1 VGIDSPIGGLQI
13 RHLYCQSICPG
24 GFELQQQVSIEKF
37 RDEILLNNQRLSAK
51 PLLRRIY
58 REFHIQIA
66 QRLSRGE
73 GLTVEIGAGTVG
85 LKSVVPDC
93 ISTDLFPTAG
103 IDIMEN
109 AYELSFKNES
119 LQNLVLFDVFHHLE
133 YPGSALAE
141 FRRVLKADG
150 RLIIFEPYASL
161 TGWICYGLLHKEPL
175 GFLKSISWIAPE
187 GRAPSEF
194 MYYAAQGNA
203 TRIFR
208 SKKYLEKLKAWRIRE
223 MKVFT
228 SLSYVASGG
237 FSGPQ
242 LYPEICYPLLVQL
255 DRLASLAP
263 ALFGTR
269 LLVVLEPGRLSK

>member
-1 VGIDSPIGGLQI
+1 M
-13 RHLYCQSICPG
+13 
-24 GFELQQQVSIEKF
+24 QQQARLEKF
-37 RDEILLNNQRLSAK
+37 RDEALSNSQRLSLK
-51 PLLRRIY
+51 PLLRKIY
-58 REFHIQIA
+58 REFHIQIG
-66 QRLSRGE
+66 QRLSRGD
-73 GLTVEIGAGTVG
+73 GLTVEIGAGTIG

-93 ISTDLFPTAG
+93 ISTDLFPNAG
-103 IDIMEN
+103 IDVREN

-119 LQNLVLFDVFHHLE
+119 LQNLVLLDVFHHLE

-141 FRRVLKADG
+141 FRRVLKDDG

-161 TGWICYGLLHKEPL
+161 IGLICYGLFHKEPL
-175 GFLKSISWIAPE
+175 GLLKPISWIAPA

-208 SKKYLEKLKAWRIRE
+208 SEKYFDKLKAWRIRE
-223 MKVFT
+223 MEVFT

-242 LYPEICYPLLVQL
+242 LYPEICYPLFVQL

-269 LLVVLEPGRLSK
+269 LLVVLEPGKMSK